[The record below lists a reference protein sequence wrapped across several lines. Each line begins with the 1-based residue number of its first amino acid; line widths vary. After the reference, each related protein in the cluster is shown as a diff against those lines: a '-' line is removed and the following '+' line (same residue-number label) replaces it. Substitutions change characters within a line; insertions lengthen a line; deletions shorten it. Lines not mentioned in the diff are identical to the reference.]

1 MEKLNWYETG
11 LSFDISP
18 NHYYILR
25 VRAESLEE
33 KGNVATVQCRFSW
46 SSRTVDI
53 ELPIISGKEEDFA
66 CPGKWLERYLILKAG
81 VMEHGVSLFCS
92 DEKCMVKAQLDSWAV
107 ELRNGQNETF
117 GKKIRALLTRARAS
131 RVVVHG
137 REWSVF
143 QGINELPEVT
153 DELFPADKNSPAPLP
168 AHIVE
173 AVPRHNLQIVCLG
186 DRLLSESLSQSCAA
200 WPCEHYHGPLNGGEA
215 LDAVFIQERSSLL
228 QSSAATEQLRKAAYA
243 DCPVYTVRDTGNGGI
258 GVKNARV
265 SESIEYY
272 GYEADFL
279 NIVPSRRTH
288 ALGRVAVPCASDLY
302 QFAAFQDV
310 ADGFLKAGYEL
321 SVFESLYEHKARVTW
336 ERFDSSAHVAVHGR
350 LSFEEQIKEF
360 RNCAF
365 VLLCGYSLRNASDI
379 LTVAC
384 AALMSGSIPII
395 IGSRFSA
402 FEFLDSFFSFEN
414 CFSWVRGLDTLTFQ
428 RVWLGKYR
436 AFMRRLGNSSIR
448 HDLFAE
454 IAGIRLTGSPSAA
467 AEILCVS
474 KRPENVDL
482 IAQNILRQSYD
493 NLAVHLIW
501 NVDEQDYAYCRQ
513 KSLEMGLRNLRVSH
527 IDSQYNIG
535 ACLNH
540 GIQSSEARYWFKMDD
555 DDYYGKYYIEDMMYY
570 YNIGKF
576 DAVFKPAFFVSFDD
590 NTLWYRKE
598 TKYRHLIKVKNEYGC
613 GATLSGVTSIL
624 PFSTLKRNSCDSAWE
639 DELKVNKAN
648 IFIGDSFNYCT
659 FRGDVKAHTWQIS
672 DEILKKIST
681 HIGMFSEEY
690 LDAE

>member
-33 KGNVATVQCRFSW
+33 EGNIATVQCRFFW

-66 CPGKWLERYLILKAG
+66 CPGKWLERYLIFKAG

-92 DEKCMVKAQLDSWAV
+92 DEKCTVKAQLDIWAV
-107 ELRNGQNETF
+107 ELGSSRDESF
-117 GKKIRALLTRARAS
+117 WRRIKKWVAQAKMS
-131 RVVVHG
+131 RISLYGH
-137 REWSVF
+137 EWAVF
-143 QGINELPEVT
+143 QGIEELPEIT
-153 DELFPADKNSPAPLP
+153 GELFPFDKNSPAPLP
-168 AHIVE
+168 AHIAE
-173 AVPRHNLQIVCLG
+173 AVPGQNMQIACLG
-186 DRLLSESLSQSCAA
+186 DRLLSETLSQSCAA

-215 LDAVFIQERSSLL
+215 LDAVFIQERSSRL
-228 QSSAATEQLRKAAYA
+228 QSSSVAEQLRKIAYA
-243 DCPVYTVRDTGNGGI
+243 DCPVYTVRDMGNGGI
-258 GVKNARV
+258 GVKNVRT
-265 SESIEYY
+265 SESVEYY

-288 ALGRVAVPCASDLY
+288 ALGRIAVPCASDLY
-302 QFAAFQDV
+302 QFATFQEV
-310 ADGFLKAGYEL
+310 ADRFLKAGYEL
-321 SVFESLYEHKARVTW
+321 SVFESLYEHKTRVTW
-336 ERFDSSAHVAVHGR
+336 ERFSSSAHVTLHGR
-350 LSFEEQIKEF
+350 LSLHEQIKEF

-365 VLLCGYSLRNASDI
+365 VLLCGYSLRNVSDI

-395 IGSRFSA
+395 IGSRFPD
-402 FEFLDSFFSFEN
+402 FEFFDSFFSFEN
-414 CFSWVRGLDTLTFQ
+414 CLSWVRGLDVVTFQ
-428 RVWLGKYR
+428 RVWLRRYR
-436 AFMRRLGNSSIR
+436 FFMRRLGNSRIR
-448 HDLFAE
+448 HDLFVD
-454 IAGIRLTGSPSAA
+454 ISGVRLTGSPSAS

-474 KRPENVDL
+474 KRPENIAL

-501 NVDEQDYAYCRQ
+501 NVDEQDYAYCKQ
-513 KSLEMGLRNLRVSH
+513 KSLEMGIRNLRVSH

-535 ACLNH
+535 TCLNH

-570 YNIGKF
+570 YDIGRF
-576 DAVFKPAFFVSFDD
+576 DAVFKPAFFMRFKDNSF
-590 NTLWYRKE
+590 WYRNDSKNG
-598 TKYRHLIKVKNEYGC
+598 YLIKVKNEYGC
-613 GATLSGVTSIL
+613 GATLSGTKFII
-624 PFSTLKRNSCDSAWE
+624 PFSTTKRNSCDSFWQE
-639 DELKVNKAN
+639 ELRTNKVN
-648 IFIGDSFNYCT
+648 IFIGDAFNYCI
-659 FRGDVKAHTWQIS
+659 FRGDIENHTWQVS
-672 DEILKKIST
+672 EEVLQKRAVYL
-681 HIGMFSEEY
+681 GEFSEGY